1 MKLKIEELTT
11 ERKWR
16 SATGMDK
23 TRFNKLL
30 ALFINS
36 YKEIHNKSIEEKQA
50 AEKRLEF
57 VIKTEEELLYFTL
70 FSLKAGLTYDLLGI
84 VSGMNAS
91 NAKKNQE
98 MGLKVLAHALDG
110 YIPARQIGS
119 KEEFE
124 QLFKGIEELLVDAT
138 EQPMQRPKDKYRQK
152 AHYSGKKN
160 VIRSRL

>member
-1 MKLKIEELTT
+1 MKLQIDELTT

-23 TRFNKLL
+23 ARFEELL
-30 ALFINS
+30 VAFRKS
-36 YKEIHNKSIEEKQA
+36 YREIHSKSIEEKQT
-50 AEKRLEF
+50 AEKRIEF

-98 MGLKVLAHALDG
+98 MGLKVLAHALG
-110 YIPARQIGS
+110 GHMPAREIKT

-124 QLFKGIEELLVDAT
+124 QIFKGIDELLVDAT
-138 EQPMQRPKDKYRQK
+138 EQAIQRPKDKHQQK

-160 VIRSRL
+160 AIH